1 MGVTFGVSSPEQIFR
16 LLSFR
21 DTDIH
26 IHIYIVRMPGRTKAL
41 CFPFFF
47 FFRFLLKIAVYVQIT
62 AVVHFTGKLRFLL
75 IVGLVLRVYW
85 GVSEHR

>member
-26 IHIYIVRMPGRTKAL
+26 IHIYIYCSNAGTNESFV
-41 CFPFFF
+41 FSY
-47 FFRFLLKIAVYVQIT
+47 FFRFLLKIAVYVQVT